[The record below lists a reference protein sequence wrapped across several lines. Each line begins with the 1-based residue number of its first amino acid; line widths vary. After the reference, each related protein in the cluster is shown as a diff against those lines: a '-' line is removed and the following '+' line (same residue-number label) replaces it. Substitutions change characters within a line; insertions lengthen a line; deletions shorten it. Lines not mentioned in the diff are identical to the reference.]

1 MSTEYTPPAT
11 EAERRAQDESL
22 GTLLSQVSTDLS
34 TLIRQ
39 ETALA
44 KAELRESAKKA
55 GRGAGLLGGAG
66 VAGHFVLLFLSIAL
80 WAAIGGTAV
89 GYAWSAVIVAVLWG
103 IVAAVLAITG
113 KKSLDQIE
121 GVPQTTDSLKKIP
134 EAVTP
139 SKEAR

>member
-1 MSTEYTPPAT
+1 VSTEYTPPAT

-103 IVAAVLAITG
+103 IVAAVLAIIG